1 MDSDGPTSNVG
12 RTLWAAWYYITG
24 AISRFFRSEA
34 VNNVANDPNSFQE
47 SAVDNESAA
56 CGHTEEEASK
66 KEAEEEHPLT
76 ILKVRS
82 SPQVVVGWEHHC
94 PSESHGE
101 PDVMDTPY
109 KTQLTDI
116 QDKASLKG
124 DDAREGG
131 LSQTGW
137 DVELFNAQ
145 DNQQKGKRIQSLHTD
160 GQGEMQDYGDCLN
173 SRSLHSKEDTGAE
186 EAAARALTKGDWQ
199 RMDNMSIRI
208 KTTDGEDDKADLE
221 NEDCDIRQSLRQ
233 EEEDREGKGAQQ
245 DEDLG
250 FLASEFEGE
259 SNLGAKQV
267 INPLSV
273 ISQSAD
279 DKLHPENGNLP
290 KGEVVIVGKQDNA
303 TNLTDIQSKDVKR
316 EDTDVISDR
325 LIHEIQAGEE
335 KLYCGRE
342 DEDCYQEASRTS
354 AWVTVDSINNIGQ
367 EASGEFKNILQGTCE
382 GQLVVSQGLNP
393 PLSEEVQ
400 RGFPASNNEQGQDE
414 NTIQRFLEERDPEE
428 CKTALLPQE
437 TEGKQSVQ
445 KNCPRTG
452 SDNLLTMECMEE
464 EQKTGDDIQESF
476 DLAEEDR
483 CGILHLTD
491 DESPQGKEPLAE
503 SVMQAVLLDSVGAG
517 IKHQEE
523 ETQATSKELQGET
536 EELLVELEINDASK
550 VYASEGDQKIQ
561 EVVVFT
567 DENVNF
573 FEDKM
578 LEMAE
583 MGNRSQS
590 LLDDFNESGLVRQEA
605 ERESTFLEGKTAEIQ
620 DAGLKM
626 EISGLKDDGT
636 LANNE
641 SKGRNEEVLNLA
653 IESMSELSTDSGNIL
668 DVESEG
674 LVTQKQ
680 PSQAINNDTVSKS
693 TAKDMTVISAEE
705 TQKRVTM
712 IYIEETSPNSAQE
725 VIDEETIDPW
735 IQMSSQDTDSVKG
748 QKESEP
754 GLQMDWKIDPVN
766 AEEEDEIS
774 SDPPENEE
782 QFVEPSQ
789 SGGSEFRSH
798 TEMSSCTEG
807 ADFLDHAPSGS
818 GAQRM
823 ESQLW
828 TLNITGSLEG
838 TTTTSESDACNIFVP
853 GPKTGS
859 LDTVTEEPAEVQ
871 QSHPGEAGHLNQES
885 VESQG
890 KFKQESGS
898 ECDVGVTDHTG
909 ETEED
914 IQSSTEMDT
923 FVQAPKENEDTLKDT
938 VAVSGDEKENLGSG
952 PCRSPSEMSLEMS
965 GSTAC
970 GSQGDPESA
979 RLIKLSTT
987 ETPQTGWSED
997 DVDTL
1002 LGLNRTQGSRHQME
1016 VHESLLDSSPQKS
1029 RISIKNP
1036 RVRPPKDARSLI
1048 QMPSLNPTPSSP
1060 SPSRTPV
1067 GFPGRGL
1074 GIGIKLPGL
1083 TGGLPILK
1091 KTQTK
1096 EVEPK
1101 PESKNDAPEEDEGQ
1115 RKPKWMPPRQ
1125 PGFGNPL
1132 MSELKTKLKK
1142 TTRDNEL

>member
-1 MDSDGPTSNVG
+1 
-12 RTLWAAWYYITG
+12 
-24 AISRFFRSEA
+24 
-34 VNNVANDPNSFQE
+34 
-47 SAVDNESAA
+47 
-56 CGHTEEEASK
+56 
-66 KEAEEEHPLT
+66 
-76 ILKVRS
+76 
-82 SPQVVVGWEHHC
+82 
-94 PSESHGE
+94 
-101 PDVMDTPY
+101 MDTLY

-131 LSQTGW
+131 HSQTGW
-137 DVELFNAQ
+137 DVELFNAE
-145 DNQQKGKRIQSLHTD
+145 DNQQKGKRIPSLHTD
-160 GQGEMQDYGDCLN
+160 GRGKMQDNGDCLN

-186 EAAARALTKGDWQ
+186 EAATGALTKGDWQ

-208 KTTDGEDDKADLE
+208 KTTDSEDDNADLE
-221 NEDCDIRQSLRQ
+221 KRRRQ
-233 EEEDREGKGAQQ
+233 EEDSEGKGAQQ
-245 DEDLG
+245 DDDLG
-250 FLASEFEGE
+250 FLASEFKGE
-259 SNLGAKQV
+259 SNLGAKQ
-267 INPLSV
+267 IIKPLSV
-273 ISQSAD
+273 ISHSAD
-279 DKLHPENGNLP
+279 DKFHPENGNLP
-290 KGEVVIVGKQDNA
+290 KDEVVIVGKQDNA
-303 TNLTDIQSKDVKR
+303 TNLSDIQSNDVKR
-316 EDTDVISDR
+316 EGTNVNSDR

-342 DEDCYQEASRTS
+342 DEDCYQEESRTS
-354 AWVTVDSINNIGQ
+354 AWVTVDSINNVGQ
-367 EASGEFKNILQGTCE
+367 EASGEFKNILQGTCK
-382 GQLVVSQGLNP
+382 GQLVVSQRLNP

-428 CKTALLPQE
+428 CKTALLPE
-437 TEGKQSVQ
+437 EKEGKQSVQ
-445 KNCPRTG
+445 KNSPFTG
-452 SDNLLTMECMEE
+452 SDNLLTMERMEE

-491 DESPQGKEPLAE
+491 AESPQGKEPLAE
-503 SVMQAVLLDSVGAG
+503 SVMQEILFDWELGAG

-536 EELLVELEINDASK
+536 EELLVEVEINDARK

-567 DENVNF
+567 DETVKF
-573 FEDKM
+573 FEGKM
-578 LEMAE
+578 LEMTE
-583 MGNRSQS
+583 MGNRSHS

-641 SKGRNEEVLNLA
+641 SKGRNEEEILNLA
-653 IESMSELSTDSGNIL
+653 IASMSELNTDSGNIL
-668 DVESEG
+668 GVESEG

-680 PSQAINNDTVSKS
+680 PQAISNDTVSKS

-705 TQKRVTM
+705 TQKCVTM

-735 IQMSSQDTDSVKG
+735 IQTLSQDTDSVKC

-754 GLQMDWKIDPVN
+754 GPQMDWKIDPVN
-766 AEEEDEIS
+766 AEEEDERS
-774 SDPPENEE
+774 HDLPENEE

-807 ADFLDHAPSGS
+807 ADFLDHTPSGS
-818 GAQRM
+818 GALRT

-838 TTTTSESDACNIFVP
+838 RTTTLSESDASNIFVP
-853 GPKTGS
+853 GPKTGF

-871 QSHPGEAGHLNQES
+871 QSHPGEGGHLNQES

-898 ECDVGVTDHTG
+898 ERDVGVTHHTG

-923 FVQAPKENEDTLKDT
+923 FVQATKENEDTLKDN

-952 PCRSPSEMSLEMS
+952 PSRSPSEMSLEMS

-970 GSQGDPESA
+970 GSSA
-979 RLIKLSTT
+979 RLIKLSAT
-987 ETPQTGWSED
+987 ETSQTGWSED

-1016 VHESLLDSSPQKS
+1016 VLLYSQY
-1029 RISIKNP
+1029 IY
-1036 RVRPPKDARSLI
+1036 
-1048 QMPSLNPTPSSP
+1048 Q
-1060 SPSRTPV
+1060 
-1067 GFPGRGL
+1067 G
-1074 GIGIKLPGL
+1074 KLFL
-1083 TGGLPILK
+1083 
-1091 KTQTK
+1091 
-1096 EVEPK
+1096 
-1101 PESKNDAPEEDEGQ
+1101 S
-1115 RKPKWMPPRQ
+1115 
-1125 PGFGNPL
+1125 
-1132 MSELKTKLKK
+1132 
-1142 TTRDNEL
+1142 

>member
-1 MDSDGPTSNVG
+1 M
-12 RTLWAAWYYITG
+12 
-24 AISRFFRSEA
+24 EK
-34 VNNVANDPNSFQE
+34 
-47 SAVDNESAA
+47 
-56 CGHTEEEASK
+56 EASK

-76 ILKVRS
+76 ILEVHS
-82 SPQVVVGWEHHC
+82 SPQLVVAWELC
-94 PSESHGE
+94 PSESRGE
-101 PDVMDTPY
+101 PDVMDTQY

-124 DDAREGG
+124 DDVREGG

-137 DVELFNAQ
+137 DVELFNAEE
-145 DNQQKGKRIQSLHTD
+145 QQKGKRIQSLHTD
-160 GQGEMQDYGDCLN
+160 GRGEMQDNGDCLK
-173 SRSLHSKEDTGAE
+173 SRLLHSKEDTGAE
-186 EAAARALTKGDWQ
+186 EAAAKALTKGDWQ
-199 RMDNMSIRI
+199 RMDNISVRI
-208 KTTDGEDDKADLE
+208 KTTDGEDNKEDLE
-221 NEDCDIRQSLRQ
+221 NENCDIRQSLRQ
-233 EEEDREGKGAQQ
+233 GEDREGKGTQQ

-250 FLASEFEGE
+250 LQGSEFEGE

-267 INPLSV
+267 LNPHSV

-279 DKLHPENGNLP
+279 DKLHPENENLP
-290 KGEVVIVGKQDNA
+290 KGEVVIVGKQDNK
-303 TNLTDIQSKDVKR
+303 TNLTDFQSEDVKR
-316 EDTDVISDR
+316 EDTNVISGR
-325 LIHEIQAGEE
+325 LIHEIQAGKE

-354 AWVTVDSINNIGQ
+354 SWVTVDSINSIGQ

-382 GQLVVSQGLNP
+382 GQLVVSRGLNP
-393 PLSEEVQ
+393 PLFGEVQ

-414 NTIQRFLEERDPEE
+414 NTIPRFLEERDPEE
-428 CKTALLPQE
+428 CKTALLPEE
-437 TEGKQSVQ
+437 TQGKQSFQ
-445 KNCPRTG
+445 KNSPCTG
-452 SDNLLTMECMEE
+452 SENLLTMECTEE

-483 CGILHLTD
+483 CGILRLTD
-491 DESPQGKEPLAE
+491 DDSSQGKEPLVE
-503 SVMQAVLLDSVGAG
+503 SVMQKILFDSMGAG

-523 ETQATSKELQGET
+523 EMQTTSKELQGET
-536 EELLVELEINDASK
+536 DKVLVELEINDASK

-567 DENVNF
+567 DETVKF
-573 FEDKM
+573 FEGKM

-583 MGNRSQS
+583 TDNRSHS
-590 LLDDFNESGLVRQEA
+590 LVDDFNESGLVRQEA
-605 ERESTFLEGKTAEIQ
+605 KRESTFLEGKTAEVQ

-641 SKGRNEEVLNLA
+641 SKGRNEEEILNLA
-653 IESMSELSTDSGNIL
+653 VASMPELSTDSGNIL
-668 DVESEG
+668 GEG

-680 PSQAINNDTVSKS
+680 PSQAISNDTVSKS
-693 TAKDMTVISAEE
+693 TAKDMTVISAKE
-705 TQKRVTM
+705 TQKHVTM

-725 VIDEETIDPW
+725 VIEEEPIEPW
-735 IQMSSQDTDSVKG
+735 IQPLSQDTNSVKC

-754 GLQMDWKIDPVN
+754 GQQMDWKIDTVN
-766 AEEEDEIS
+766 AEEENEIS
-774 SDPPENEE
+774 SDLPENEE
-782 QFVEPSQ
+782 QIVEPSQ

-807 ADFLDHAPSGS
+807 AGFLDHAPSGS
-818 GAQRM
+818 GALRT

-838 TTTTSESDACNIFVP
+838 TTTTLSESDASNIFVP

-923 FVQAPKENEDTLKDT
+923 FVQAAKENEDTLKDT
-938 VAVSGDEKENLGSG
+938 VAISGDEKENLGSG
-952 PCRSPSEMSLEMS
+952 PSRSHSEMSLEMS

-970 GSQGDPESA
+970 GSRGDPESA
-979 RLIKLSTT
+979 RLIKLSAM
-987 ETPQTGWSED
+987 ETLETGWSED

-1002 LGLNRTQGSRHQME
+1002 LGLNRTQGFRHQME
-1016 VHESLLDSSPQKS
+1016 VLLHSQYFYREK
-1029 RISIKNP
+1029 
-1036 RVRPPKDARSLI
+1036 LF
-1048 QMPSLNPTPSSP
+1048 LN
-1060 SPSRTPV
+1060 
-1067 GFPGRGL
+1067 
-1074 GIGIKLPGL
+1074 
-1083 TGGLPILK
+1083 
-1091 KTQTK
+1091 
-1096 EVEPK
+1096 
-1101 PESKNDAPEEDEGQ
+1101 
-1115 RKPKWMPPRQ
+1115 
-1125 PGFGNPL
+1125 
-1132 MSELKTKLKK
+1132 
-1142 TTRDNEL
+1142 